1 MKRSGKFKRKGEDK
15 INAGSMA
22 DIAFLML
29 VFFLV
34 VTQFQN
40 DIGIMVK
47 LPPYEEG
54 PQPIIPIPSKNLL
67 SVKLNNE
74 NALMVRGE
82 LTEIDNLKQTTMDFI
97 MNPEGKS
104 NLPTRPVNAIISLQN
119 DRGTSYNSYLQV
131 YNELKAAYNALWE
144 REAQHRFGKSYDAL
158 KAGEKKTI
166 RKYIPLVI
174 SEAEPSDFVSN

>member
-1 MKRSGKFKRKGEDK
+1 MKRDKKFKRTDDK

-40 DIGIMVK
+40 DSGIMVK
-47 LPPYEEG
+47 LPPYKDID
-54 PQPIIPIPSKNLL
+54 QPIEQIPSKNLL
-67 SVKLNNE
+67 SVKLNHE
-74 NALMVRGE
+74 NQLMVRG
-82 LTEIDNLKQTTMDFI
+82 TETTIEDLKETTMDFI
-97 MNPEGKS
+97 MNPEGKK

-119 DRGTSYNSYLQV
+119 DRGTSYASYLQV
-131 YNELKAAYNALWE
+131 YNELKAAYNTLWE
-144 REAQHRFGKSYDAL
+144 KEAQQRFGKSYEAL
-158 KAGEKKTI
+158 KDVDKKSI
-166 RKYIPLVI
+166 RNIIPLVI

>member
-1 MKRSGKFKRKGEDK
+1 MKRSGKFKRKKDE

-47 LPPYEEG
+47 LPPYEDIT
-54 PQPIIPIPSKNLL
+54 QPTPPIPPKNLL
-67 SVKLNNE
+67 SVKLNHANE
-74 NALMVRGE
+74 LMVRGE
-82 LTEIDNLKQTTMDFI
+82 PIPIENLKETTMDFI
-97 MNPEGKS
+97 MNPEGKK
-104 NLPTRPVNAIISLQN
+104 NLPTRPVNAIVSLQN
-119 DRGTSYNSYLQV
+119 DRGTSYNTYLQV
-131 YNELKAAYNALWE
+131 YNELKAAYNTLWE
-144 REAQHRFGKSYDAL
+144 KEAQQRFGKSYEAL
-158 KAGEKKTI
+158 KNVEKKSI
-166 RKYIPLVI
+166 RNIIPLVI

>member
-1 MKRSGKFKRKGEDK
+1 MKRSGKFNRKAKE

-47 LPPYEEG
+47 LPPYE
-54 PQPIIPIPSKNLL
+54 PNPPSERISKKNLL
-67 SVKLNNE
+67 SVKLNHANE
-74 NALMVRGE
+74 LMVSGQATPIE
-82 LTEIDNLKQTTMDFI
+82 DLKETTMDFI
-97 MNPEGKS
+97 MNPEGKKNMPS
-104 NLPTRPVNAIISLQN
+104 RPVNAIVSLQN
-119 DRGTSYNSYLQV
+119 DRGTSYNTYLQV
-131 YNELKAAYNALWE
+131 YNELKAAYNTLWE
-144 REAQHRFGKSYDAL
+144 REAQQRFGKSYEAL
-158 KAGEKKTI
+158 KNTEKKSI
-166 RKYIPLVI
+166 RNAIPLVI

>member
-1 MKRSGKFKRKGEDK
+1 MKRSGKFNRKADK

-40 DIGIMVK
+40 DIAIMVK
-47 LPPYEEG
+47 LPPFEEN
-54 PQPIIPIPSKNLL
+54 PPSTTIPKKNLL
-67 SVKLNNE
+67 SVKLNHSNQ
-74 NALMVRGE
+74 LMVRGE
-82 LTEIDNLKQTTMDFI
+82 VTPIENLKATTMDFI
-97 MNPEGKS
+97 MNPEWKK

-131 YNELKAAYNALWE
+131 YNELKAAYNTLWE
-144 REAQHRFGKSYDAL
+144 KEAQQRFGKSYEAL
-158 KAGEKKTI
+158 KDKNKKAI
-166 RKYIPLVI
+166 RNTIPLVI